1 MHTDSLDFEVE
12 ATRWLNVNKLVCFKP
27 TKTPENP
34 ISLKQVMNLAPHR
47 RRKVT
52 TDHHPCK
59 LSICPFLVH
68 AKYIMNA
75 YLQECPEAE
84 CRELG

>member
-27 TKTPENP
+27 RKTNQLETGNE
-34 ISLKQVMNLAPHR
+34 SSSSQK
-47 RRKVT
+47 KVT
-52 TDHHPCK
+52 TDHHHCK

-68 AKYIMNA
+68 AKDIINA